1 MRGVHAQDAHTE
13 VLSVLTGSLAPHE
26 AHER

>member
-13 VLSVLTGSLAPHE
+13 VLSRVEGSLAPHE